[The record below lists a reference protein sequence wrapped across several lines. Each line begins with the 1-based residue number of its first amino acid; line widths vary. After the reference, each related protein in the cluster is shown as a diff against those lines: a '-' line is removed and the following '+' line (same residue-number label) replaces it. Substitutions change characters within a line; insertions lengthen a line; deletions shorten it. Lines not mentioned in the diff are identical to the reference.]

1 MRIRT
6 PNGRHP
12 FHTLRN
18 QMDNVFE
25 EFFAPLAERA
35 GATALV
41 SDLPVN
47 VWEDNDF
54 LFVEAELP
62 GLQLEELELS
72 VHGNELTLKTQ
83 PAAAEQNENLT
94 WHRRERRARSVSR
107 VLQFPV
113 NIDAERVEATLRA
126 GILTVK
132 LPKAPEHRPHKIEVK
147 GN

>member
-6 PNGRHP
+6 SNGQHP

-35 GATALV
+35 GAAGLV
-41 SDLPVN
+41 SDPSVN
-47 VWEDNDF
+47 VWEDNDC
-54 LFVEAELP
+54 LYVEAELP
-62 GLQLEELELS
+62 GLKLEELELS

-83 PAAAEQNENLT
+83 PAAVEQNENVT
-94 WHRRERRARSVSR
+94 WHRRERRARSTSR
-107 VLQFPV
+107 VLRFPI
-113 NIDAERVEATLRA
+113 NIDAEHVEASLNA